1 MQSTPRPE
9 WLRPKDIPKFFGI
22 GRSKI
27 YELIAAGKVKSVS
40 LRKRGQ
46 KHGTRL
52 ISYDSL
58 AAYLES
64 LDSGGDARNE
74 MHPEADLI
82 FTETGGAP
90 MISTTQLRAGATDLN
105 ELDGQ

>member
-1 MQSTPRPE
+1 MHSMINQPRPE
-9 WLRPKDIPKFFGI
+9 WLRPNDVPKFFGI
-22 GRSKI
+22 GRSKT
-27 YELIAAGKVKSVS
+27 YEILNTGKVKSIS

-64 LDSGGDARNE
+64 LAEGGE
-74 MHPEADLI
+74 
-82 FTETGGAP
+82 
-90 MISTTQLRAGATDLN
+90 
-105 ELDGQ
+105 